1 MWDLLCRPIENT
13 ERHFCSENVT
23 KHKTTFEANETSA
36 GLTMDLLQTESLQPS
51 DVLLVLLL
59 RLFCSPFIET
69 SWTAS
74 AAVCQPWQPGGEG
87 EGGQQVLI
95 NWEER
100 INDHWRNVQNRRGY
114 SLITC
119 RRHKM
124 PFWSKRLVYNFTLY
138 LLNVILEKKTC

>member
-59 RLFCSPFIET
+59 RLFCSPFIEISSCPST
-69 SWTAS
+69 MTA
-74 AAVCQPWQPGGEG
+74 WGG
-87 EGGQQVLI
+87 GGAVLI

-124 PFWSKRLVYNFTLY
+124 PFWSKRLVYNFTLC
-138 LLNVILEKKTC
+138 LLKVILEKKTC